1 MRSAVI
7 TAATALILLI
17 AVGAVAIEASYA
29 GMASRTWERAP
40 RHVELHPDE
49 SVTFRFLARG
59 GTGYS
64 IGDRP
69 VAVVH
74 LEPVTGDAPLPPG
87 VESWPEPGQVVISPA
102 LMDDVAAVEQRYGE
116 VVGTIGRE
124 GLASLGERLIYARPF
139 PGTTSAEH
147 FWEGSGFGDVNYAVT
162 PGDLWDNK
170 PSSTLHL
177 LLILFA
183 LIPACSLLVVGVRL
197 EQGKRRERA
206 AVLETLGATPRQ
218 IMVRDTRETIP
229 PMVLGTVAGGALAA
243 AMTWRD
249 TPLPG
254 VGFTVRHEDMAESRV
269 ALAVALITGFTL
281 IAVTVVALSYPGRLH
296 SGTTVRGRAP
306 KYPGPAALVAVTVIG
321 GTATMAV
328 RAAVTGSD
336 MVAVWIVA
344 GAVGACLLTPSLVGW
359 LVGQVAIAGY
369 AWAGRRGH
377 PTGIIATRQISATIG
392 HSARLASSIALLIIL
407 VTQGIVWASLG
418 TQHGVEAERLY
429 RTLDARAAS
438 MVVPL
443 GPGAD
448 ARFNAVHAALRGL
461 DTMLVLGRSSDGS
474 GIPDRAELR
483 VTAETLTRHGVGKAG
498 HLADLSAT
506 SRLTVEALTVGT
518 VDLKT
523 VPSLTLDDPTDPG
536 IASAHL
542 IILSPDDTPLALDAV
557 AGAAYRAA
565 GPGWKVQVP
574 GAEWREAARQETH
587 QTRWIGWFGAIG
599 VTILLSTLWLAARDE
614 IRRSALGTAPLG
626 ALTARPTVIAGVA
639 AMRVGLAT
647 AIGCVVGGISAV
659 LFSQPLVALG
669 IGISPPYRTI
679 AMLCGVSV
687 GIGVVV
693 WAVAARTGIRAAH
706 TWRPGRDTT

>member
-7 TAATALILLI
+7 AAATALILLV
-17 AVGAVAIEASYA
+17 AVGAVAVEASYA

-40 RHVELHPDE
+40 RHVELHADE
-49 SVTFRFLARG
+49 PVTFRFLARG

-102 LMDDVAAVEQRYGE
+102 LMEDVAAVEQRYGK
-116 VVGTIGRE
+116 VAGTIGRG
-124 GLASLGERLIYARPF
+124 GLASLGERLVYARPF
-139 PGTTSAEH
+139 PGTTSAEY

-170 PSSTLHL
+170 PSSTLQL
-177 LLILFA
+177 LLVLFA
-183 LIPACSLLVVGVRL
+183 LIPAFSLLVVGVRL
-197 EQGKRRERA
+197 EQGRRRERA

-218 IMVRDTRETIP
+218 LMVRDTREAIP
-229 PMVLGTVAGGALAA
+229 PMALGSVAVGALAA
-243 AMTWRD
+243 AMTWTD

-254 VGFTVRHEDMAESRV
+254 AGFTVRYEDMAESRV
-269 ALAVALITGFTL
+269 ALAVALITGLTL
-281 IAVTVVALSYPGRLH
+281 IVVTVVALSYPGRLH

-321 GTATMAV
+321 GTATLAV

-344 GAVGACLLTPSLVGW
+344 GAVGACFLTPSLVGW
-359 LVGQVAIAGY
+359 LVRHIANAGY
-369 AWAGRRGH
+369 AWAGRRGS
-377 PTGIIATRQISATIG
+377 PTGIIATKQISTTMG
-392 HSARLASSIALLIIL
+392 HSARLASSTALLIIL
-407 VTQGIVWASLG
+407 VTQGITWANLG
-418 TQHGVEAERLY
+418 NQHGVEAERLY
-429 RTLDARAAS
+429 RALDGRAAS

-448 ARFNAVHAALRGL
+448 DRFDAVLGALRGL
-461 DTMLVLGRSSDGS
+461 DTMLVLGWSSDGT
-474 GIPDRAELR
+474 GIPDRTELR
-483 VTAETLTRHGVGKAG
+483 ATAETLTRHGEGKAR

-506 SRLTVEALTVGT
+506 SRLTVEALTVGP

-523 VPSLTLDDPTDPG
+523 VPSLTLADPTDPG
-536 IASAHL
+536 ITGAHL
-542 IILSPDDTPLALDAV
+542 IVLSPNGAPLALEAV

-565 GPGWKVQVP
+565 GPGWKVQAP
-574 GAEWREAARQETH
+574 GAEWREAARQEAH

-626 ALTARPTVIAGVA
+626 VLTARPTLFTGVA

-647 AIGCVVGGISAV
+647 SIGCVVGGISAV
-659 LFSQPLVALG
+659 LFSQPLVALD
-669 IGISPPYRTI
+669 IGIAPPYATI
-679 AMLCGVSV
+679 AMLSGVSV

-693 WAVAARTGIRAAH
+693 WAAAARTGIRAAH
-706 TWRPGRDTT
+706 TWQPGREDT